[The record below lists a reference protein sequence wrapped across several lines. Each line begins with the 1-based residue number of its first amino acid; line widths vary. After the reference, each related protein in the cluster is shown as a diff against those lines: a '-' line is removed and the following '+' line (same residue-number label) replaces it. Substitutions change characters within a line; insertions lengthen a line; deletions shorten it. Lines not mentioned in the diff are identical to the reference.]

1 MDSWSEEQYRRMIAS
16 GGSGKWREYW
26 ELHAGN
32 DAAKDDKD
40 KGGLAQQLR
49 LKYESDVARAYREA
63 LTLKVASNSTSD
75 DGPNPN
81 TSTIQGAAA
90 PVVPLPEDVPPT
102 LQETIDYLST
112 FFLSMITSSQMAVKY
127 LCAWGM
133 IGFSSAYTVY
143 ARGRKAILNNN
154 ESGSVTSS
162 LPNINPTV
170 HGYMGATT
178 TPQGY
183 NIDMIKTNFL
193 TLGILALFAGIPYVL
208 FRIFTTK
215 MAKTVLNNRQD
226 AFKSAK
232 NLLMERIACGRV
244 QRMERCD
251 VYYPSASEGCTERR
265 AKCGLVFYPGAL
277 VDRAAYAPIATK
289 LSEAGILVVIANL
302 EPNRFIDTFNNY
314 NLKEE
319 VMRTIAHS
327 ILLCENGAWTVDKW
341 ALGGHSLG
349 GHIALAAVANELSST
364 ITKIVMWGVRSYP
377 QGPNYPCKSLK
388 DNKNVQVLVVN
399 GSNDAII
406 NSTKFSGTDKFV
418 DFEEK
423 MPPRCHLPLTEAFKK
438 KDAYTFM
445 VTVEGGNHAGCAH
458 YGPQKF
464 PSEDG
469 IRTITLE
476 VQQDKFAKATAD
488 FLLGT
493 DKRE

>member
-1 MDSWSEEQYRRMIAS
+1 MIAS
-16 GGSGKWREYW
+16 GGNGKWKEYW
-26 ELHAGN
+26 ELYSV
-32 DAAKDDKD
+32 KDEVKNKD
-40 KGGLAQQLR
+40 TGSLALQLR
-49 LKYESDVARAYREA
+49 LKYESEVARAYREA
-63 LTLKVASNSTSD
+63 LTLKVSSNSTSD

-81 TSTIQGAAA
+81 TSAIQDTVL
-90 PVVPLPEDVPPT
+90 PVVPLPEDVTPT
-102 LQETIDYLST
+102 LQETINYLST
-112 FFLSMITSSQMAVKY
+112 FFLSMITSSQMAIKY

-133 IGFSSAYTVY
+133 VGFSSAYAVY
-143 ARGRKAILNNN
+143 ARGRKTLMNNQ
-154 ESGSVTSS
+154 SGSVASS

-178 TPQGY
+178 TMAPHGY
-183 NIDMIKTNFL
+183 NIDMIKTNAL
-193 TLGILALFAGIPYVL
+193 TLGILALFAGIPYIL

-215 MAKTVLNNRQD
+215 MAKTVLNNRHD

-232 NLLMERIACGRV
+232 NLLMERIACGRA

-251 VYYPSASEGCTERR
+251 VYYPSISEGCTERK
-265 AKCGLVFYPGAL
+265 AKYGLLFYPGAL

-302 EPNRFIDTFNNY
+302 EPHRFVATFHNY
-314 NLKEE
+314 NLQEE

-327 ILLCENGAWTVDKW
+327 ILLCEDGAWTVDKW

-364 ITKIVMWGVRSYP
+364 INKIVMWGVRSYP
-377 QGPNYPCKSLK
+377 QGPNYPCKSLR
-388 DNKNVQVLVVN
+388 DNENVQVLVVN
-399 GSNDAII
+399 GSHDAII

-423 MPPRCHLPLTEAFKK
+423 MPPLCHLSLAEALKK
-438 KDAYTFM
+438 KDGYTFM
-445 VTVEGGNHAGCAH
+445 ATVEGGNHAGCAH

-469 IRTITLE
+469 VRTITLE
-476 VQQDKFAKATAD
+476 EQQDQFANVTTN
-488 FLLGT
+488 FLLGI